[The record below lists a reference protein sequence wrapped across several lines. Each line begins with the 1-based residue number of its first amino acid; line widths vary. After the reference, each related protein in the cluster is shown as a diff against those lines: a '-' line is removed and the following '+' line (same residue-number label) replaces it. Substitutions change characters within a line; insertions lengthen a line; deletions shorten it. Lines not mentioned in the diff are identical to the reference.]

1 MALHPPVYWAQ
12 RNDRI
17 LVSVQLEDVNDE
29 KITVNNTMLSF
40 SGKGGS
46 SQNQY
51 HVDLEFLKDI
61 IPEESKQRK
70 GGREYFFDLK
80 KKEEGFW
87 PRLLKETKKPPY
99 LKVDFNRWKDED
111 DSDYEGDFHEPNL
124 EDMMKNMGTIDSKG
138 FDPEDGNADAD
149 AEDSDDEELPDLE

>member
-12 RNDRI
+12 RNDKV
-17 LVSVQLEDVNDE
+17 LVSVQLEDVKDE
-29 KITVNNTMLSF
+29 KITVNNTTLSF

-46 SQNQY
+46 AQNDY
-51 HVDLEFLKDI
+51 HVDLEFYSNI
-61 IPEESKQRK
+61 VPEESKQRK

-87 PRLLKETKKPPY
+87 PRLLKDSKKPPY

-111 DSDYEGDFHEPNL
+111 DSDVDDALNEPNL
-124 EDMMKNMGTIDSKG
+124 EDLMKNMGTADTKG
-138 FDPEDGNADAD
+138 FDPGEANDAD
-149 AEDSDDEELPDLE
+149 SEDSDDEELPDLE